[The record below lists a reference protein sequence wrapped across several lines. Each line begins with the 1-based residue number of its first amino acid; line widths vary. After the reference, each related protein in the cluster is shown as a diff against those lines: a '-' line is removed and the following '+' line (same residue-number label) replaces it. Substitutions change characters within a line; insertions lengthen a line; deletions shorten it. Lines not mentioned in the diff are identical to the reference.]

1 MTISIYKELLKRR
14 GLAKIFTSIIKTGET
29 ILFNIRYHTRRSIVT
44 EQSRLHDVSPS
55 RHITT
60 ACLYADFR
68 DRSDE
73 LECDPRFRGQTRL
86 RKLISGTAAV

>member
-1 MTISIYKELLKRR
+1 MNLYRS
-14 GLAKIFTSIIKTGET
+14 
-29 ILFNIRYHTRRSIVT
+29 RYHTRRSIVT
-44 EQSRLHDVSPS
+44 ESLDQSRLHDVTPS

-73 LECDPRFRGQTRL
+73 LECDPRFRGQTKCVNSFRERRRFENQSHFGHL
-86 RKLISGTAAV
+86 AMWNLVR